1 MGKQLGVRSLHSNGE
16 ELGWLLLW
24 GVAPLRR
31 ARITFKDQA
40 FPVGYLKLGGVQ
52 ESGAKR
58 SCIAAKLG
66 EERGTEQMG
75 GGGERGVGSSARTS
89 VTRSDKLL
97 LD

>member
-1 MGKQLGVRSLHSNGE
+1 M
-16 ELGWLLLW
+16 
-24 GVAPLRR
+24 
-31 ARITFKDQA
+31 
-40 FPVGYLKLGGVQ
+40 Q
-52 ESGAKR
+52 ESGEKR
-58 SCIAAKLG
+58 SCTAAKLG